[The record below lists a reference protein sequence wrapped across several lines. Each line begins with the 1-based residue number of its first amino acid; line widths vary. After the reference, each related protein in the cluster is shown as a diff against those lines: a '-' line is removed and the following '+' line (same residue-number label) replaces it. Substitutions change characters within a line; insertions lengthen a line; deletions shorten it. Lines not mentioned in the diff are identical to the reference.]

1 MPFLSNVSDDQEKSQ
16 YYIGFNKGLNTLQD
30 RALVDNKNL
39 IEALNVEYVVDGVR
53 RRKGST
59 RVFDDGGGSKVYG
72 SFPYYKKSSGTRKL
86 LRIAKQRLQY
96 LNGSVWTDVDAT
108 SFANLE
114 TNFIQAR
121 DLIFIYNGSEA
132 LRKYDNT
139 NITTYTQISTP
150 TNLTVTPTY
159 KDTLTVSSITRASSV
174 ATVTTASAHNQIN
187 GAYVTISGAAQ
198 AEYNGTFL
206 ITVTSATTFT
216 YTVSGTPA
224 TPATG
229 TITQVSAGTTSWSY
243 RVSAFNATGETLAC
257 NSVATS
263 TGPSLVDLSALK
275 YVALSWTTVANA
287 VGYNIY
293 GRTATGFAEVYMATV
308 YTTTY
313 NDVGTDAPAT
323 AKLPQTANNSGGIVA
338 KGGCFT
344 SGRQF
349 VYGVVDGGTYQPCR
363 VAYSGVLN
371 YIDSFVGN
379 EFGGG
384 WIDISA
390 NDGGEIVGI
399 APYQSGVLV
408 FKTNG
413 IYKLS
418 FSVSGGTVTPVL
430 QEITHSHGGVSFRA
444 IQQIDNDI
452 VYVGQKENRIAVF
465 TIGQQAN
472 YTGDQLRTNELSVF
486 IKDNLLGV
494 NRSYLSNICS
504 FYYDDKFTFTY
515 TKSGETENTE
525 GYVIDTKFGAW
536 ARYNGPPMAMTHYTV
551 YDDGTNVHLYGGSNN
566 SGYMW
571 ELFKNDR
578 NDNGAAFTSTIG
590 TKNFNAEM
598 FNVDKIWRNPTFWF
612 KYIGGGEL
620 ICEIWTD
627 GTQFQGTAQFSSG
640 SSTSG
645 PTDLMGTLLA
655 GDYYGPL
662 NPDSTVNADIPM
674 EISRIFISRSLGF
687 FMSDSGI
694 NSDWLL
700 MGLNLNFSP
709 LIGKPLPEQ
718 FRIQIT

>member
-1 MPFLSNVSDDQEKSQ
+1 MPFLSQVSDDQEQSK
-16 YYIGFNKGLNTLQD
+16 YYIGFNKGLNTLQN
-30 RALVDNKNL
+30 RSLVDNKNL
-39 IEALNVEYVVDGVR
+39 IDALNVEYVVDGVR
-53 RRKGST
+53 RRKGTT

-72 SFPYYKKSSGTRKL
+72 SFPYYKKSAGTRKL
-86 LRIAKQRLQY
+86 LRISKQRLQY
-96 LNGSVWTDVDAT
+96 LNGSVWTDVDST
-108 SFANLE
+108 SFANAE

-121 DLIFIYNGSEA
+121 DLVFIYNGSEA
-132 LRKYDNT
+132 LRKYDNST
-139 NITTYTQISTP
+139 ITTYTQITTP
-150 TNLTVTPTY
+150 TNLAVTATY
-159 KDTLTVSSITRASSV
+159 KNTLTVTGITRSGSV
-174 ATVTTASAHNQIN
+174 ATATTASAHNQIN
-187 GAYVTISGAAQ
+187 GASVTIAGATQ
-198 AEYNGTFL
+198 AEYNGTFV

-229 TITQVSAGTTSWSY
+229 TITQVSAGTTAYSY
-243 RVSAFNATGETLAC
+243 RVSAFNSTGETLAC
-257 NSVATS
+257 TSVAIAN
-263 TGPSLVDLSALK
+263 GPSNIDISALK
-275 YVALSWTTVANA
+275 YVALSWTAVANA

-308 YTTTY
+308 YVTTY
-313 NDVGTDAPAT
+313 NDTGTDTPAT

-418 FSVSGGTVTPVL
+418 FTVSSGTVTPVL

-486 IKDNLLGV
+486 IKDDLTGA
-494 NRSYLSNICS
+494 NRSYLSNIAS
-504 FYYDDKFTFTY
+504 FYYDDKFAFTY
-515 TKSGETENTE
+515 TKLGDTENTV

-536 ARYNGPPMAMTHYTV
+536 AKWDGPPMCMTHYTI
-551 YDDGTNVHLYGGSNN
+551 YDDATNVHLYGGSNTT
-566 SGYMW
+566 GYMW

-578 NDNGAAFTSTIG
+578 NDNGAAFTSIVG
-590 TKNFNAEM
+590 TKSFNAEM
-598 FNVDKIWRNPTFWF
+598 FNVEKIWRNPTFWF
-612 KYIGGGEL
+612 KYIAGGEL
-620 ICEIWTD
+620 KCEAWTD
-627 GTQFQGTAQFSSG
+627 GTQYQGSGSFSSG
-640 SSTSG
+640 AASSGIS
-645 PTDLMGTLLA
+645 DLPGTFLA
-655 GDYYGPL
+655 GDFFG
-662 NPDSTVNADIPM
+662 DVTITVENADIPM
-674 EISRIFISRSLGF
+674 ELSKIFISRTIGF
-687 FMSDSGI
+687 YLIDDGI
-694 NSDWLL
+694 GSDWLL
-700 MGLNLNFSP
+700 MGLNLNYSP
-709 LIGKPLPEQ
+709 LVGKPLQERYRVQ
-718 FRIQIT
+718 LT